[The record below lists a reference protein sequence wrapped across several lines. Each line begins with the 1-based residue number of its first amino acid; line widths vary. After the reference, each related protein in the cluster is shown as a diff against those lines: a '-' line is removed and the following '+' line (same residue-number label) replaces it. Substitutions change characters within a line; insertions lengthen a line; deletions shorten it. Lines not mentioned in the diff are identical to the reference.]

1 MARETLKNSSLEQL
15 LDLWEPTD
23 KMTGPQIP
31 TVHGWLMDEI
41 SRQNP
46 DGFAEWLVQDASKQ
60 IIPRLDR
67 KTVLY

>member
-1 MARETLKNSSLEQL
+1 
-15 LDLWEPTD
+15 
-23 KMTGPQIP
+23 MTGPQIP